1 MNDKIICA
9 LSDVPN
15 LIITENELMSKHT
28 TFKIGGPAK
37 LFIDAQTRDAAT
49 EALTILFNLGI
60 SPYILGNG
68 SNTLFP
74 DTAYDTPVLKLSCN
88 SIKMSGEKLSADA
101 GVLLPVLS
109 SYAMKNSLTG
119 LEFAQGIP
127 GTVGGGIVMNSGAY
141 GGEIANTLISS
152 TYFHNG
158 KVGTLLTDA
167 HEFAYRNSFYKKHT
181 DYIILSANFKLSKGN
196 QDEISE
202 KMRDF
207 GARRRE
213 KQPLEFPNAGS
224 VFKRPVG
231 YFAGALIEQCGL
243 KGFSIGGASVS
254 PKHAGFIVNNGGAT
268 ADDVKRL
275 INHIQETVLKET
287 GVSLECEICM
297 L

>member
-1 MNDKIICA
+1 MTEKIISA
-9 LSDVPN
+9 LSDIPN
-15 LIITENELMSKHT
+15 LIISENELMSKHT

-37 LFIDAQTRDAAT
+37 LFIDAQTRDAAA

-88 SIKMSGEKLSADA
+88 NITMSGEKLSADA

-109 SYAMKNSLTG
+109 SFAMKNSLTG

-127 GTVGGGIVMNSGAY
+127 GTVGGALVMNSGAY
-141 GGEIANTLISS
+141 GGEISNTLVSS

-158 KVGTLLTDA
+158 KFGTLKA
-167 HEFAYRNSFYKKHT
+167 FEHEFAYRDSFYKKHT
-181 DYIILSANFKLSKGN
+181 DYIILSAEFKLSKGN

-202 KMRDF
+202 MMRDF
-207 GARRRE
+207 GARRRD
-213 KQPLEFPNAGS
+213 KQPLELPNAGS
-224 VFKRPVG
+224 VFKRPAG

-243 KGFSIGGASVS
+243 KGFSVGGACVS
-254 PKHAGFIVNNGGAT
+254 QKHAGFIVNNGGAT

-287 GVSLECEICM
+287 GVSLECEICI

>member
-1 MNDKIICA
+1 MTEKIISA
-9 LSDVPN
+9 LSDIPN
-15 LIITENELMSKHT
+15 LIISENELMSKHT

-37 LFIDAQTRDAAT
+37 LFIDAQTRDAAA
-49 EALTILFNLGI
+49 ESLTILFNLGI

-74 DTAYDTPVLKLSCN
+74 DTAYDTPVLKFSCN
-88 SIKMSGEKLSADA
+88 NITMSGEKLSADA

-109 SYAMKNSLTG
+109 SFAMKNSLTG

-127 GTVGGGIVMNSGAY
+127 GTVGGGLVMNSGAY
-141 GGEIANTLISS
+141 GGEISNTLVSS

-158 KVGTLLTDA
+158 KFGTLKA
-167 HEFAYRNSFYKKHT
+167 FEHEFAYRDSFYKKHT
-181 DYIILSANFKLSKGN
+181 DYIILSAEFKLSKGN

-202 KMRDF
+202 MMRDF
-207 GARRRE
+207 GARRRD
-213 KQPLEFPNAGS
+213 KQPLELPNAGS
-224 VFKRPVG
+224 VFKRPAG

-243 KGFSIGGASVS
+243 KGFSVGGACVS
-254 PKHAGFIVNNGGAT
+254 QKHAGFIVNNGGAT

-287 GVSLECEICM
+287 GVSLECEICI

>member
-1 MNDKIICA
+1 MTDKIISA
-9 LSDVPN
+9 LSDVQN
-15 LIITENELMSKHT
+15 LIISENELMSKHT

-37 LFIDAQTRDAAT
+37 LFIEAKSRDAAT
-49 EALTILFNLGI
+49 EALTRLFDMGV

-74 DTAYDTPVLKLSCN
+74 DGVYERPVLKLSCN
-88 SIKMSGEKLSADA
+88 SITMLGETLLSDA
-101 GVLLPVLS
+101 GVLLPALS
-109 SYAMKNSLTG
+109 AYAMKNSLTG

-127 GTVGGGIVMNSGAY
+127 GTVGGGLVMNSGAY
-141 GGEIANTLISS
+141 GGEIAHTLVSS

-158 KVGTLLTDA
+158 KVGTLKA
-167 HEFAYRNSFYKKHT
+167 CEHEFAYRDSFYKKHP
-181 DYIILSANFKLSKGN
+181 DYIILSAEFKLSKGK

-202 KMRDF
+202 LMRDF
-207 GARRRE
+207 GTRRRD
-213 KQPLEFPNAGS
+213 KQPLDLPNAGS

-243 KGFSIGGASVS
+243 KGFSIGGACVS
-254 PKHAGFIVNNGGAT
+254 EKHAGFIVNNGGAT
-268 ADDVKRL
+268 SDDVKQL

-287 GVSLECEICM
+287 GVSLECEICI

>member
-9 LSDVPN
+9 LSDVHN

-49 EALTILFNLGI
+49 EALTILFDLGI

-109 SYAMKNSLTG
+109 SYAMKNFLTG

-141 GGEIANTLISS
+141 GGEISNTLISS
-152 TYFHNG
+152 TYFHKG
-158 KVGTLLTDA
+158 KVGTLSTSE
-167 HEFAYRNSFYKKHT
+167 HEFAYRNSFYKKHN

-202 KMRDF
+202 MMRDF